1 MRGIPPPSAGLASL
15 RAAGNV
21 RATEGTKPAEEPPAP
36 TACPTRSR
44 APTPTPGPRSCA
56 AALRALVSSARKYDI
71 SGPLRARAPRTRP
84 HAVCPRHAHRCKRA
98 HSRARTHVCTRAHD
112 RRPTS
117 PPATIP
123 NPQPNPHPTPPDTHC
138 ACAVWRARPQPHGG
152 RGCKPRP
159 RASGGSVGIC
169 GHGGVTRRGECGVGI
184 TQRVIAGPA
193 ASVVVAPDLDV
204 APLNARRQGRV
215 WRQRRRDGR
224 CAAAGSGRHLA
235 NWPAIQWRHHRG
247 PIPGRV

>member
-112 RRPTS
+112 RPTS

-123 NPQPNPHPTPPDTHC
+123 HPN
-138 ACAVWRARPQPHGG
+138 
-152 RGCKPRP
+152 
-159 RASGGSVGIC
+159 IC

-184 TQRVIAGPA
+184 PQRVIAGPA

-224 CAAAGSGRHLA
+224 CAAAGTGRHLA
-235 NWPAIQWRHHRG
+235 NWPASDGGTIG
-247 PIPGRV
+247 GTIPGESASRTAGPRRAPGRGLAGSD